1 MPITYEHVLRN
12 VESLSRAEQLRLI
25 SKLAENLRVEAAPE
39 TRTSIL
45 DLQGL
50 GKEIWQGTDAQDYVD
65 RERESWN
72 G

>member
-1 MPITYEHVLRN
+1 MPIPYEHVLRN

-25 SKLAENLRVEAAPE
+25 SELAENLRVEAAPE

>member
-1 MPITYEHVLRN
+1 MAVSYEYILRN

-25 SKLAENLRVEAAPE
+25 SELAEYLRSEAAPE
-39 TRTSIL
+39 ARTSIL

-50 GKEIWQGTDAQDYVD
+50 GNLAAGIDAQDYVN
-65 RERESWN
+65 RERASWN